1 MVLGVI
7 LLNSLYLPLSFSSF
21 RVELTGMDQDEYDDY
36 LVDKAKEILDQQTS
50 DVDEDELE
58 VEEDGERDIIDKAE
72 KDGKSKIPATFDPRQ
87 LEHLSNNRKNMD
99 NQELKEFLEKES
111 DLQKELE
118 EIDEWK
124 GFSRWEERFL
134 VQNQKTMDPEEM
146 ADQLGRDQKEVRL
159 KMHML
164 GIKVDSF

>member
-99 NQELKEFLEKES
+99 NKELKEFLEKES

-124 GFSRWEERFL
+124 GFSRWEERFMI
-134 VQNQKTMDPEEM
+134 QNNLNKEPNEI
-146 ADQLGRDQKEVRL
+146 ADELERGEKEVRL
-159 KMHML
+159 KMRML
-164 GIKVDSF
+164 GLDVEFQ